1 MQVSICS
8 LLSFSADVENITLF
22 ERFETFQANAD
33 PYNRFERFLV
43 SIIFILY
50 CSL

>member
-8 LLSFSADVENITLF
+8 LLPFSADVENITLF

-33 PYNRFERFLV
+33 PLNCFERFSLNPLT
-43 SIIFILY
+43 LY
-50 CSL
+50 SSL